1 MNTMHETLLT
11 GKIFGVQ
18 RRTYQGEDGSRIVR
32 DVVVHPG
39 AVVIVPRLDDRRLV
53 MIRNYRHAVGEELL
67 ELPAGTLEGG
77 EAPLDAAGR
86 ELEEETG
93 YLAGRLEPFIEFFS
107 TPGICTELMR
117 SYIATDL
124 TQTRQRLEADEQIRV
139 EIIDVDT
146 LRRNVSD
153 GTIRDGKTIAILG
166 AYFLRNEN

>member
-1 MNTMHETLLT
+1 MHETLLT

-18 RRTYQGEDGSRIVR
+18 RRFYQREDGIRTVR

-39 AVVIVPRLDDRRLV
+39 AVVIVPRLDGRRLV
-53 MIRNYRHAVGEELL
+53 MIRNFRHAVGEELL
-67 ELPAGTLEGG
+67 ELPAGTLEAD
-77 EAPLDAAGR
+77 EAPLDAARR

-93 YLAGRLEPFIEFFS
+93 YLPGRLEPFIEFFS

-124 TQTRQRLEADEQIRV
+124 TPSCQRLEADEQIRV
-139 EIIDVDT
+139 EIVDVDT
-146 LRRNVSD
+146 IRRNLCD

-166 AYFLRNEN
+166 TYFLRNEN